1 VASPVSVQIAAS
13 RADASEFETG
23 GNTSVTVYPMYLG
36 KHSTG
41 QSWLGLR
48 WTGASIVE
56 LASTTIT
63 RARLYFKARLAS
75 PSPGTGGTVRFFVQ
89 DSAAPLL
96 FTAGTANYDLSVGQ
110 FETRVR
116 WSPATPV
123 DMVITDTVAVAGIWP
138 DPNEIGKTANG
149 VWYYLEPPG
158 LKDLIQRCADKSDLE
173 SIVVIAHET
182 AEVSS
187 YRGIYSW
194 DGGNAAYT
202 VTLIVEYTAGGGP
215 VTVTLPVA
223 SAVGV
228 ATVPTVDSPVTVT
241 VPVAPAVGVAPIP
254 SVVATY
260 TATVP
265 VATAIAVATV
275 PTVISPRTVAVPVAK
290 AIAVTPEPA
299 ATTTGAPVQITTVPV
314 AKALAVATLPTTTQ
328 GAVTATVPVARAIGK
343 ALVPTVTSPVTVTVP
358 VAPAIARTTSVMAQL
373 GPRTVTV
380 PVARAVAVTLVPTVT
395 GLASF
400 TRHTNAVNWID
411 KTVYP
416 TGTKFYLQV
425 RFKTFAATHAITARL
440 IDETAGDTIVGG
452 LAADV
457 TSISTT
463 MTTKRGTV
471 DLGPYLG
478 DADHAYYVVYGG
490 PTGGTYSCEL
500 SEVYYTSG

>member
-1 VASPVSVQIAAS
+1 MASPVSVQIAAS

-75 PSPGTGGTVRFFVQ
+75 PNPGTGGTVRFFVQ

-110 FETRVR
+110 FETRVL

-123 DMVITDTVAVAGIWP
+123 DMVITDTVAVAGVWP

-158 LKDLIQRCADKSDLE
+158 LKDLIQRCADKSDLA

-187 YRGIYSW
+187 YRGLYSW

-254 SVVATY
+254 DVVATY

-265 VATAIAVATV
+265 VAAAIGVATV
-275 PTVISPRTVAVPVAK
+275 PTVTATIKVAVPVAK
-290 AIAVTPEPA
+290 AIGVALVPSVVS
-299 ATTTGAPVQITTVPV
+299 TGMSQITTIPV

-328 GAVTATVPVARAIGK
+328 GAATATVPVAKAIGK
-343 ALVPTVTSPVTVTVP
+343 TLVPTVTSPVTVTVP
-358 VAPAIARTTSVMAQL
+358 VAPAIARATSVMAQP
-373 GPRTVTV
+373 GAITATV
-380 PVARAVAVTLVPTVT
+380 PVAKAIARTLVPTVT
-395 GLASF
+395 GLESF

>member
-1 VASPVSVQIAAS
+1 
-13 RADASEFETG
+13 
-23 GNTSVTVYPMYLG
+23 
-36 KHSTG
+36 
-41 QSWLGLR
+41 
-48 WTGASIVE
+48 
-56 LASTTIT
+56 
-63 RARLYFKARLAS
+63 
-75 PSPGTGGTVRFFVQ
+75 
-89 DSAAPLL
+89 
-96 FTAGTANYDLSVGQ
+96 
-110 FETRVR
+110 
-116 WSPATPV
+116 
-123 DMVITDTVAVAGIWP
+123 MVITDTVAVAGVWP

-158 LKDLIQRCADKSDLE
+158 LKDLIQRCADKSDLA

-187 YRGIYSW
+187 YRGLYSW

-254 SVVATY
+254 DVVATY

-265 VATAIAVATV
+265 VAAAIGVATV
-275 PTVISPRTVAVPVAK
+275 PTVTATIKVAVPVAK
-290 AIAVTPEPA
+290 AIGVALVPSVVS
-299 ATTTGAPVQITTVPV
+299 TGMSQITTIPV

-328 GAVTATVPVARAIGK
+328 GAATATVPVAKAIGK
-343 ALVPTVTSPVTVTVP
+343 TLVPTVTSPVTVTVP
-358 VAPAIARTTSVMAQL
+358 VAPAIARATSVMAQP
-373 GPRTVTV
+373 GAITATV
-380 PVARAVAVTLVPTVT
+380 PVAKAIARTLVPTVT
-395 GLASF
+395 GLESF